1 MCVLDLFRNQV
12 SSQPNALAVAD
23 GDQRLTYRQLDSLAS
38 RNAAVLREAGVGPQI
53 SVALC
58 MRRSIEFVAGALAI
72 LKTGAAYVPLDPENP
87 STRLDTLL
95 QDSGAGL
102 VLTDEET
109 SPKIPKGSW
118 QKITLAKSGVPS
130 DLSTSSISPEID
142 PESLAYIIF
151 TSGSTGRPKGVEIT
165 HANLHN
171 LVLWH
176 IRTFGVKPGDRATLL
191 ASPGFDAAVWELW
204 PYLAA
209 GASVH
214 VADEEVRT
222 SPEKLQRWLLENEC
236 TISFVPTA
244 IAEAM
249 NDLAWPSSTSLRF
262 LLTGA
267 DTLRRYPRP
276 GLPFTLV
283 NNYGPTECTVVSTS
297 GSVPDSGE
305 KGSDLPSIG
314 RPIDGATA
322 RIVDEQLSP
331 VPDGVAGELL
341 VGGTGVGRGYRN
353 QPALTAERFI
363 TVAVDDSQLR
373 FYRTGDRVRKL
384 PNGEFE
390 FLGRIDDQM
399 KIRGYRVE
407 PGEIVSALGLHPQ
420 VSASFVRAAANG
432 SGEKHLI
439 AYVVAQSGIQLRESE
454 LREFLLARV
463 PDYMVP
469 ATFVALDVLPM
480 SASGKVD
487 RSQLPEPTE
496 ENILRD
502 RSLESPQSDMEKWLA
517 GFLATL
523 VGTSQIGRD
532 DNFFQLGGHSL
543 MGAQVIAK
551 VQQTFGV
558 ELSLR
563 SLFEQPTIREIS
575 GEIEKLLDDKLAAM
589 SEEDARQ
596 LLETGMQ

>member
-1 MCVLDLFRNQV
+1 MSVLDLICRQV
-12 SSQPNALAVAD
+12 STQPDALAVAD
-23 GDQRLTYRQLDSLAS
+23 GDQRFTYQQLDSLAS
-38 RNAAVLREAGVGPQI
+38 QNAAILREAGVGPAMP
-53 SVALC
+53 VVLC
-58 MRRSIEFVAGALAI
+58 MRRSLEFVAGALAI
-72 LKTGAAYVPLDPENP
+72 LKSGAAYVPLDPENP
-87 STRLDTLL
+87 STRLEMLL
-95 QDSGAGL
+95 QDSGAAL
-102 VLTDEET
+102 VLTDQKTFSKVPE
-109 SPKIPKGSW
+109 GSW
-118 QKITLAKSGVPS
+118 QKIVMAKPAAAG
-130 DLSTSSISPEID
+130 DLSTSFTSPEID
-142 PESLAYIIF
+142 PDSLAYIIF

-165 HANLHN
+165 HANLEN
-171 LVLWH
+171 LVHWH
-176 IRTFGVKPGDRATLL
+176 IGAFGVKPSDRATLL

-222 SPEKLQRWLLENEC
+222 SPEKLQRWLLENQS
-236 TISFVPTA
+236 TVSFVPTA

-297 GSVPDSGE
+297 GKVPIGE
-305 KGSDLPSIG
+305 KTSELPSIG
-314 RPIDGATA
+314 RPIDGATVQ
-322 RIVDEQLSP
+322 IVDEQLSP
-331 VPDGVAGELL
+331 VANGEAGELL
-341 VGGTGVGRGYRN
+341 IGGAGVARGYRS
-353 QPALTAERFI
+353 QPALTAERFF
-363 TVAVDDSQLR
+363 TLPVAGSQMR

-407 PGEIVSALGLHPQ
+407 PGEIVSALALHPQ
-420 VSASFVRAAANG
+420 VGASFVRASGNG

-439 AYVVAQSGIQLRESE
+439 AYVVAQSGIQLRENE
-454 LREFLLARV
+454 LRQFLLARV

-469 ATFVALDVLPM
+469 STFVALDALPM

-487 RSQLPEPTE
+487 RTQLPEPTE

-502 RSLESPQSDMEKWLA
+502 RSFESPQSDMEKWLA
-517 GFLATL
+517 GFLATQ

-575 GEIEKLLDDKLAAM
+575 GEIEKLLDEKLAAM

-596 LLETGMQ
+596 LLEAGTQ

>member
-1 MCVLDLFRNQV
+1 MSVLDLICRHV
-12 SSQPNALAVAD
+12 STQPNALAVAD
-23 GDQRLTYRQLDSLAS
+23 GDQRLTYQQLDSLAS
-38 RNAAVLREAGVGPQI
+38 QNAAILREAGVGPAMP
-53 SVALC
+53 VVLC
-58 MRRSIEFVAGALAI
+58 MRRSVEFVAGALAI
-72 LKTGAAYVPLDPENP
+72 LKSGAAYVPLDPENP
-87 STRLDTLL
+87 STRLEMLL
-95 QDSGAGL
+95 QDSGAAL
-102 VLTDEET
+102 VLTDQKTFSKVPEGSWRKIIVAKPTGPGDLSTSFT
-109 SPKIPKGSW
+109 SPKI
-118 QKITLAKSGVPS
+118 
-130 DLSTSSISPEID
+130 D
-142 PESLAYIIF
+142 PDSLAYIIF

-165 HANLHN
+165 HANLEN

-176 IRTFGVKPGDRATLL
+176 NRAFGVKPSDRATLL

-222 SPEKLQRWLLENEC
+222 SPEKLQRWLLENQS
-236 TISFVPTA
+236 TVSFVPTA

-297 GSVPDSGE
+297 GKVPIGGKTSE
-305 KGSDLPSIG
+305 LPSIG
-314 RPIDGATA
+314 RPIDGATVQ
-322 RIVDEQLSP
+322 IVDEQLSP
-331 VPDGVAGELL
+331 VANGEAGELL
-341 VGGTGVGRGYRN
+341 IGGAGVARGYRN

-363 TVAVDDSQLR
+363 TLPVAGSQMR

-384 PNGEFE
+384 PNGELE

-407 PGEIVSALGLHPQ
+407 PGEIVSALALHPQ
-420 VSASFVRAAANG
+420 VDASFVRASGNG

-439 AYVVAQSGIQLRESE
+439 AYVVARSGIQLRENE
-454 LREFLLARV
+454 LRQFLQARV

-469 ATFVALDVLPM
+469 STFVALDALPM

-487 RSQLPEPTE
+487 RAQLPEPTD

-502 RSLESPQSDMEKWLA
+502 RSFEAPQSDMEKWLA
-517 GFLATL
+517 GFLATQ

-575 GEIEKLLDDKLAAM
+575 GEIEKLLDEKLAAM

-596 LLETGMQ
+596 LLEAGMQ

>member
-1 MCVLDLFRNQV
+1 MSVLDLICRHV
-12 SSQPNALAVAD
+12 STQPNALAVAD
-23 GDQRLTYRQLDSLAS
+23 GDQRLTYQQLDSLAS
-38 RNAAVLREAGVGPQI
+38 QNAAILREAGVGPAMP
-53 SVALC
+53 VVLC
-58 MRRSIEFVAGALAI
+58 MRRSVEFVAGALAI
-72 LKTGAAYVPLDPENP
+72 LKSGAAYVPLDPENP
-87 STRLDTLL
+87 STRLEMLL
-95 QDSGAGL
+95 QDSGAAL
-102 VLTDEET
+102 VLTDQKTFSKVPEGSWRKIIVAKPTGPGDLSTSFT
-109 SPKIPKGSW
+109 SPKI
-118 QKITLAKSGVPS
+118 
-130 DLSTSSISPEID
+130 D
-142 PESLAYIIF
+142 PDSLAYIIF

-165 HANLHN
+165 HANLEN

-176 IRTFGVKPGDRATLL
+176 NRAFGVKPSDRATLL

-222 SPEKLQRWLLENEC
+222 SPEKLQRWLLENQS
-236 TISFVPTA
+236 TVSFVPTA

-297 GSVPDSGE
+297 GKVPIGE
-305 KGSDLPSIG
+305 NTSELPSIG
-314 RPIDGATA
+314 RPIDGATVQ
-322 RIVDEQLSP
+322 IVDEQLSP
-331 VPDGVAGELL
+331 VANGEAGELL
-341 VGGTGVGRGYRN
+341 IGGAGVARGYRN

-363 TVAVDDSQLR
+363 TLPVAGSQMR

-384 PNGEFE
+384 PNGELE

-407 PGEIVSALGLHPQ
+407 PGEIVSALALHPQ
-420 VSASFVRAAANG
+420 VDASFVRASGNG

-439 AYVVAQSGIQLRESE
+439 AYVVARSGIQLRENE
-454 LREFLLARV
+454 LRQFLQARV

-469 ATFVALDVLPM
+469 STFVALDALPM

-487 RSQLPEPTE
+487 RAQLPEPTD

-502 RSLESPQSDMEKWLA
+502 RSFEAPQSDMEKWLA
-517 GFLATL
+517 GFLATQ

-575 GEIEKLLDDKLAAM
+575 GEIEKLLDEKLAAM

-596 LLETGMQ
+596 LLEAGMQ